1 MIRQAKLDPQVD
13 LHDSPRT
20 ISQSRLLTAIE
31 QQLDQILPPAEA
43 TPRHLHRAMRHAV
56 MAGGKRLRPC
66 LLVRVAQA
74 CAGRALTAAEY
85 ELALLAGCA
94 IELVHA
100 ASLVHDDLPSFDN
113 AVVRRKKPTV
123 HVLFG
128 EPLAILTGDALIAL
142 SFQVLAQAP
151 AQLEQRTVQIITLV
165 ARALSS
171 TEGLAGGQSLECAG
185 EHGAAVEAGPGP
197 ASAVAGADS
206 TACSPRLVELCHDM
220 KTAALF
226 RAAAHAG
233 VLAVN
238 ARDAALWSEFG
249 RQVGLA
255 FQLMDDLYDICGQ
268 GLAAGKAVGRDQLRG
283 RPNSVRA
290 SGAAVV
296 EQQLQSILT
305 QLQEQVVRHAASPA
319 PLLAWLAE
327 LDELF
332 VHLVGGPLGYSSG
345 GAPT

>member
-1 MIRQAKLDPQVD
+1 MIAQAKQDLLVD
-13 LHDSPRT
+13 LYDSPRT
-20 ISQSRLLTAIE
+20 ISQTRLLAAIE
-31 QQLDQILPPAEA
+31 QQLDQILPSAEA

-85 ELALLAGCA
+85 DLALLSGCA
-94 IELVHA
+94 IELVHS

-113 AVVRRKKPTV
+113 ALVRRKKPTV

-142 SFQVLAQAP
+142 AFEVLAQAP
-151 AQLEQRTVQIITLV
+151 ANLEPRAMQIISLV

-171 TEGLAGGQSLECAG
+171 TEGLAGGQSLECPG
-185 EHGAAVEAGPGP
+185 DHGVGP
-197 ASAVAGADS
+197 ASAVGGADS
-206 TACSPRLVELCHDM
+206 AACSPRLVERCHDM

-233 VLAVN
+233 VLVVN
-238 ARDAALWSEFG
+238 APDAALWCELG

-255 FQLMDDLYDICGQ
+255 FQLMDDLYDIYGQ
-268 GLAAGKAVGRDQLRG
+268 GLAAGKAVGRDQLTG
-283 RPNSVRA
+283 RPNAVQV
-290 SGAAVV
+290 SGAAAV

-305 QLQEQVVRHAASPA
+305 QLQAQVVRHAASPE

-327 LDELF
+327 LDDLF
-332 VHLVGGPLGYSSG
+332 VHMVGGPLGYPSG
-345 GAPT
+345 CEPT